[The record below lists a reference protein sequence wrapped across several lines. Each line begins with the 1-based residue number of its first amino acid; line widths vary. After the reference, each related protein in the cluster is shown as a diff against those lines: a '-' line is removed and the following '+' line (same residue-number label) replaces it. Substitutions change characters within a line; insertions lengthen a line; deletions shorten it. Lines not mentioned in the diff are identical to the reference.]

1 MRVLLLLLA
10 SFYLF
15 ACSSKSK
22 PGDSASKVNE
32 EISNKPFD
40 FDTLVGIYEGSFD
53 GNPIQINVN
62 MATAHHAV
70 GYNIYKGLIRNV
82 SGKIV
87 DSVNHV
93 IMRLEEPGD
102 NQFDGVFELV
112 IDKDNFNVDGK
123 WTPFKSN
130 LTSKKFKL
138 EKLPE
143 EEYEEEYEE
152 GKINRRTIYSDF
164 SYAVDSIGKYRFS
177 QDGSVSFEYYATEDE
192 ENYVDQKELIK
203 GNWSLKGI
211 AVTIMWEPNTV
222 FPSRKS
228 VYEVKEVGDEY
239 KTYNLVNKEN
249 SIHPFDEY

>member
-1 MRVLLLLLA
+1 MRLFILLLTC
-10 SFYLF
+10 SFLF
-15 ACSSKSK
+15 ACSSKK
-22 PGDSASKVNE
+22 TNNDDSTSEIKE

-53 GNPIQINVN
+53 GNPIQINIKL
-62 MATAHHAV
+62 ATKHHAV
-70 GYNIYKGLIRNV
+70 GYNNYKGMIRNV
-82 SGKIV
+82 SGKVV

-112 IDKDNFNVDGK
+112 IDKENLKVDGK
-123 WTPFKSN
+123 WSPFKGN
-130 LTSKKFKL
+130 LTSKKIKL
-138 EKLPE
+138 EKLPD
-143 EEYEEEYEE
+143 EEYEE

-164 SYAVDSIGKYRFS
+164 YTAADSLGKYRFS
-177 QDGSVSFEYYATEDE
+177 QDGSVTFEYYETQDQ

-203 GNWSLKGI
+203 GNWTLKGTT
-211 AVTIMWEPNTV
+211 VTIMWEPNTI

-249 SIHPFDEY
+249 SIHPYDEY